1 MSKIELWETQKFHGR
16 VEEDAVEQIKKK
28 QKKKTKKKTD
38 RPTRK
43 GLKKK
48 KENTQQQ

>member
-16 VEEDAVEQIKKK
+16 VEEDAVEQIKKN
-28 QKKKTKKKTD
+28 KKKNSSANQE
-38 RPTRK
+38 RI
-43 GLKKK
+43 KKK